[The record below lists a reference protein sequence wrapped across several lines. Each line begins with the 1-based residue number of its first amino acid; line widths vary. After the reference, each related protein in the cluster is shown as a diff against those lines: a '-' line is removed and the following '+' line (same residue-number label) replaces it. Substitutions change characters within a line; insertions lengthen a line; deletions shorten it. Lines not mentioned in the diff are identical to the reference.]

1 MTFDQGVK
9 LWSSPESQNSL
20 IPTEKKRERER
31 ERERET
37 HTHTRSFSTSYF
49 SELNQSAEL
58 IRVRKT
64 SRIPHIS
71 VASLPS
77 VLLH

>member
-31 ERERET
+31 ERERDT
-37 HTHTRSFSTSYF
+37 HTHTLFF
-49 SELNQSAEL
+49 HL
-58 IRVRKT
+58 
-64 SRIPHIS
+64 
-71 VASLPS
+71 
-77 VLLH
+77 VLL